1 MVFSGNWAV
10 KSLHSEADGG
20 VGTCSALLFF
30 FCFEEN
36 GVPLAPRV
44 VEISG
49 QCKPCVLGNSSLS
62 PV

>member
-10 KSLHSEADGG
+10 KSLHSEAEGG
-20 VGTCSALLFF
+20 VGTFSALLF